1 MTLAIHTYG
10 SDVLR
15 KVAQPIENIDDT
27 IRKLVDEMF
36 VSMHAAEGIGL
47 AAPQIG
53 ESIRLFIIDI
63 APIDENEGKR
73 VYVNPQII
81 GFGDEED
88 EYEEVVK
95 EETVVSRGKGGKE
108 IVELRCPECGT
119 LVAETEDACPGCGVT
134 FEEEEVEEEINISQ
148 FECPECG
155 NLVAETD
162 GSCPGC
168 GVEFVDEEEEEMME
182 EMEASSVAVTESV

>member
-88 EYEEVVK
+88 EYEEGCLSLPTIH
-95 EETVVSRGKGGKE
+95 EP
-108 IVELRCPECGT
+108 IVRPTSIQIKYQTMDGDP
-119 LVAETEDACPGCGVT
+119 V
-134 FEEEEVEEEINISQ
+134 EEEVSGFLARVIQPEYDHLEGKLLIDHLSTLKRKLLKKTLKKIATGEIEVEESENY
-148 FECPECG
+148 E
-155 NLVAETD
+155 L
-162 GSCPGC
+162 
-168 GVEFVDEEEEEMME
+168 
-182 EMEASSVAVTESV
+182 